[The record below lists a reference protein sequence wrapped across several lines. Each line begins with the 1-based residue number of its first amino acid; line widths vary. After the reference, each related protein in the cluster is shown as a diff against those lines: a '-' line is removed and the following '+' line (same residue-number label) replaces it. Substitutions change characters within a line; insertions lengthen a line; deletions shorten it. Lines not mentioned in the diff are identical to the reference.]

1 MIENLIDIRII
12 VALSL
17 CILIAVLYFEL
28 LPTITSLFALLI
40 FFLLLDIIS
49 IQELVKGFSNQQ
61 ILTIMLLLIASFA
74 IKKTGVI
81 EFLFQRLLHKKQSS
95 KKLLI
100 KITCLSSSLSAFLN
114 NTPIVAIFMP
124 YIKQISKQHNIE
136 PSKILIPLSFAAIM
150 GGTITLIGTSTNLMI
165 NSLTI
170 DSGLEPFKLFDFA
183 LIGLPLTIVGIL
195 YLVLFSNRLLPN
207 TQSLKTTFKKNL
219 NQYLVETRVEK
230 NSKLLNKTILE
241 NELKN
246 VEGLYLSQII
256 RDEQIISPVSN
267 STTICEDDKLIFV
280 GDIKKIEYLIRRVR
294 GLKLIGLD
302 EKIEEIKLQEVVLKT
317 TSPLIGKKVKFSS
330 FRERF
335 DSVILGIFRNGEKIT
350 GKIGD
355 IRIKKGDIFLIN
367 SSNISQLENDF
378 HVINTKNKV
387 YNLSLRNVIIT
398 VLGLILALSASF
410 FNITSLFQS
419 LFIYVTILLLLKII
433 SLNDFKK
440 SIDGNIFLIAVSSLA
455 IGKALINSGTAQS
468 IANVITV
475 LFEPLGVLG
484 FLLGIYII
492 TNILTETITNIAAAS
507 ITFPIALSIANNLS
521 LDPTAFILVV
531 CFAASASF
539 LTPFGYQT
547 NLLVYSAGG
556 YKFKD
561 FFKIGLPLTII
572 SMTLSVSIIFFF
584 YF

>member
-49 IQELVKGFSNQQ
+49 IQELVEGFSNQQ